1 MLRIGVRD
9 FKIKEYT
16 PQELGITTPDLQNF
30 VFQHRQRFFHIMF
43 IPTFPVGQYWC
54 MREKDESFAPKL
66 SIPYSVEDRLRE
78 LGYSESRIPWYSFA
92 LLIAIPVGFVMY
104 LLSQSYNGYVSN
116 ENYKIQEGEFI
127 DRIDS
132 LRVNSFLEFYAR
144 GVEDNNGNKLTQV
157 KTVVKDSVELLV
169 YQSDSKDKYED
180 ISNFSPELL
189 EKFSRKN
196 RIKTVWISKKRL
208 KELRLAQSEGNSNG
222 LPVPE
227 FDKGRMFYFSEI
239 KEYFGPI
246 IETSE
251 NVFDYQTKTGQMIIT
266 NNGYDCQF
274 TQPSYKLEH
283 GETITFEKAILK
295 KGESTTVTYVLV
307 KPIEEYTKNHYQPA
321 IGTFDCLDLVNSK
334 KVQISFY
341 PQNSEFTFS
350 TKNE

>member
-16 PQELGITTPDLQNF
+16 PQELGITAPDLQNF

-54 MREKDESFAPKL
+54 MRERDKSFAPKL
-66 SIPYSVEDRLRE
+66 SIPYSVEDRLE
-78 LGYSESRIPWYSFA
+78 ALGYSESGTPWYSFA
-92 LLIAIPVGFVMY
+92 LLIAIPVGFIMY
-104 LLSQSYNGYVSN
+104 LLSQSYNSHVSD
-116 ENYKIQEGEFI
+116 ENYKIQEGEFVNK
-127 DRIDS
+127 IDS
-132 LRVNSFLEFYAR
+132 LKVNSFLEFYAR

-157 KTVVKDSVELLV
+157 KSVVKDSVELLV

-208 KELRLAQSEGNSNG
+208 KELRLAQSEGNRNG

-239 KEYFGPI
+239 KEYFGPLFKD
-246 IETSE
+246 EES
-251 NVFDYQTKTGQMIIT
+251 VFDYQTKKATMIII
-266 NNGYDCQF
+266 NQGFPCKN
-274 TQPSYKLEH
+274 
-283 GETITFEKAILK
+283 GETSNVTFD
-295 KGESTTVTYVLV
+295 LV
-307 KPIEEYTKNHYQPA
+307 KPIGEYKGQDASYRFVSALEP
-321 IGTFDCLDLVNSK
+321 IECLDLTNNKIVK
-334 KVQISFY
+334 ISFY
-341 PQNSEFTFS
+341 PKNSGFRFS